1 MATERSGRALPHGN
15 IALIGHTGH
24 GKTQLARALAHRLA
38 ERPDGYGLSPAPFL
52 LPGEGHAPSTATRHA
67 RLAELET
74 PQRHWS
80 LLDLPGRREHLRE
93 AIREV
98 ACVDVAVLVVSAV
111 AGAEAQTREHL
122 LYARGV
128 PNLVVFLNRCDE
140 VKEPDW
146 IDEVERD
153 VRQVIASCDLPGDD
167 VTVLRGSALRAAE
180 GDARW
185 SHGVDALIEALD
197 RDVALPTRDDEG
209 PGVLLVK
216 ASYRRPN
223 GVITAGVVLR
233 GTLSVN
239 RAVEVV
245 GRGPTRRAT
254 PDRMEIHGRPVAS
267 ARAGDCV
274 GVMLRNLAPPLRCE
288 GWAVATPGAV
298 KAAAGVTARIRV
310 LTKREGGR
318 ENPMFVG
325 HRMQLCVGTAKVP
338 CSLRLLTEEPFLM
351 PGDEREVRLELD
363 AERDSM
369 RKLRSA
375 ASWAWRPIA
384 GNPFTTWAEPGM
396 RFALRDGSQGIVAAD
411 GALVWGG
418 TCAVGTVTGVT
429 YAG

>member
-15 IALIGHTGH
+15 IALIGHAGH
-24 GKTQLARALAHRLA
+24 GKTTLLAALQRRLA
-38 ERPDGYGLSPAPFL
+38 ERPDGYTSSATPYL
-52 LPGEGHAPSTATRHA
+52 LAAELAALRATRHA
-67 RLAELET
+67 WMAELET

-111 AGAEAQTREHL
+111 VGAEAQTREHL
-122 LYARGV
+122 LHARGV

-185 SHGVDALIEALD
+185 TPGIDALIEALD

-209 PGVLLVK
+209 PGLLLVK
-216 ASYRRPN
+216 GSYRRLN
-223 GVITAGVVLR
+223 RVVIAVGVVLR

-239 RAVEVV
+239 RAVELV
-245 GRGPTRRAT
+245 GRGPQRRAT
-254 PDRMEIHGRPVAS
+254 PQRMEVHGRAVAS

-274 GVMLRNLAPPLRCE
+274 GVMLRDLAEPLRCE
-288 GWAVATPGAV
+288 GSALATPGAV
-298 KAAAGVTARIRV
+298 KAAVAVTATVRV
-310 LTKREGGR
+310 LTQREGGR
-318 ENPMFVG
+318 HTPMLDG
-325 HRMQLCVGTAKVP
+325 HRMQLCVGAAKVP
-338 CSLRLLTEEPFLM
+338 CVLRLPEGVTELA
-351 PGDEREVRLELD
+351 PGEQREVTLAFD
-363 AERDSM
+363 AT
-369 RKLRSA
+369 L
-375 ASWAWRPIA
+375 A
-384 GNPFTTWAEPGM
+384 GGTVVDRFTAWAEAGM
-396 RFALRDGSQGIVAAD
+396 RVALRDGSHGIVAAD

-429 YAG
+429 HAG

>member
-1 MATERSGRALPHGN
+1 MGTERSVHALPHGN
-15 IALIGHTGH
+15 IALIGHAGH

-38 ERPDGYGLSPAPFL
+38 ERPDGYGVSPTP
-52 LPGEGHAPSTATRHA
+52 LPPPAEGHAPSTATRHA
-67 RLAELET
+67 RMMELET

-80 LLDLPGRREHLRE
+80 LLDLPGRREYLRE
-93 AIREV
+93 TIREV

-111 AGAEAQTREHL
+111 VGAEAQTREHL
-122 LYARGV
+122 LHARGV

-209 PGVLLVK
+209 PGLLLVK
-216 ASYRRPN
+216 GSYRRTN
-223 GVITAGVVLR
+223 RGVITVGVVLR

-245 GRGPTRRAT
+245 GRGPLRRAT
-254 PDRMEIHGRPVAS
+254 PERMEIHGRPVAS
-267 ARAGDCV
+267 ARAGECV
-274 GVMLRNLAPPLRCE
+274 GVMLRDLAEPRRCE
-288 GWAVATPGAV
+288 GAAVATPGSV
-298 KAAAGVTARIRV
+298 KAAVGVTARVRL
-310 LTKREGGR
+310 LTQGEGGR
-318 ENPMFVG
+318 HTPMLDG
-325 HRMQLCVGTAKVP
+325 HRMQLCVGAAKVT
-338 CSLRLLTEEPFLM
+338 CFLRLPEGVAELA
-351 PGDEREVRLELD
+351 PGAQADVTLAFD
-363 AERDSM
+363 AVLPGGTVVDR
-369 RKLRSA
+369 
-375 ASWAWRPIA
+375 
-384 GNPFTTWAEPGM
+384 FTAWAEAGL
-396 RFALRDGSQGIVAAD
+396 RVALRDGSHGVVAAN

-429 YAG
+429 HAW

>member
-1 MATERSGRALPHGN
+1 MATERSERALPHGN
-15 IALIGHTGH
+15 VALIGHAGH
-24 GKTQLARALAHRLA
+24 GKTTLLAALQRRLA
-38 ERPDGYGLSPAPFL
+38 ERPDGYASGAARYLRD
-52 LPGEGHAPSTATRHA
+52 GEREVPPATRHA
-67 RLAELET
+67 RMAELET

-98 ACVDVAVLVVSAV
+98 ACVDVAVLVVSAAV
-111 AGAEAQTREHL
+111 GAEAQTREHL
-122 LYARGV
+122 LHARGV

-185 SHGVDALIEALD
+185 SPGVDALIEALD

-216 ASYRRPN
+216 GSYRRPERR
-223 GVITAGVVLR
+223 VITVGVVLR
-233 GTLSVN
+233 GTLSVS
-239 RAVEVV
+239 RAVELV
-245 GRGPTRRAT
+245 GRGPLRRAT
-254 PDRMEIHGRPVAS
+254 PDRMEVHGRPVAS

-274 GVMLRNLAPPLRCE
+274 GVMLRDLAEPRRCE
-288 GWAVATPGAV
+288 GSAVATPGAV
-298 KAAAGVTARIRV
+298 KAAVAVKVALRV

-318 ENPMFVG
+318 HTPMVAG
-325 HRMQLCVGTAKVP
+325 HRMQLCVGAAKVP
-338 CSLRLLTEEPFLM
+338 C
-351 PGDEREVRLELD
+351 VLELPEGVAELAPGAHGEVTLAFD
-363 AERDSM
+363 ATHPGGAPVDR
-369 RKLRSA
+369 
-375 ASWAWRPIA
+375 
-384 GNPFTTWAEPGM
+384 FTAWAEAGM
-396 RFALRDGSQGIVAAD
+396 RVALRDGSHGIVAAD